1 MNNRKCLVISIAPL
15 LKQQSPARHF
25 GHGWIELPSGKCWN
39 PAPRQAAFGS
49 ARAPAKRKLFLKRL
63 FS

>member
-1 MNNRKCLVISIAPL
+1 MVISIAPL

-25 GHGWIELPSGKCWN
+25 GHGWIELPQGGRWN
-39 PAPRQAAFGS
+39 PAPRQAGFTAVTMP
-49 ARAPAKRKLFLKRL
+49 APKKPFLKRL

>member
-1 MNNRKCLVISIAPL
+1 MVISIAPL

-25 GHGWIELPSGKCWN
+25 GHGWIELPSGGRWN
-39 PAPRQAAFGS
+39 PAPGQVGFGTVS
-49 ARAPAKRKLFLKRL
+49 TPAKRKLLLKSL

>member
-1 MNNRKCLVISIAPL
+1 MMVISIAPL

-25 GHGWIELPSGKCWN
+25 GHGWIELPGGKRWN
-39 PAPRQAAFGS
+39 PVPRQVGFTTVS
-49 ARAPAKRKLFLKRL
+49 TPANKMPLLKRL

>member
-1 MNNRKCLVISIAPL
+1 MAISIAPL

-39 PAPRQAAFGS
+39 PAPRQAAFSS
-49 ARAPAKRKLFLKRL
+49 APTPAKRKPLFKRL